1 MAPLYLRI
9 MPLGIC
15 VCLLDRLSGLP
26 ETIYMEASTHYI
38 ANTWAMLTVYG
49 AYSCES
55 IRAAVWQGK
64 THRHQSRHILHCL
77 MPFIFSS
84 TETWS
89 RPIGCP
95 LFINVL
101 SAHYCSSGFM
111 RSSYG
116 WNVSA
121 LTGIRS
127 IPIVPNAI
135 LDGATTS
142 LNNATVFSSPRLN
155 RLREHIPAEDTEK
168 HAATRGRMQW
178 RGISQSMACNCIC
191 SEQFT
196 WTAHRLDG
204 PFQAVHAHKFDMD
217 WLKRRDGAGWVH
229 YHSEPKEFIRENF
242 IGGNQLKNTLEH
254 GGCKPFGGAR
264 FLMKHVRSFME
275 SPPTF
280 EPWIYKGKLLPSQIW
295 ISALLNL
302 KFNSKK
308 YWESPFVWHIQVP
321 VIFLIYQIPCT
332 IGQHLSCRNNR
343 ASPLSRPVPTT

>member
-1 MAPLYLRI
+1 MVPLYLRI

-49 AYSCES
+49 GYSCES

-64 THRHQSRHILHCL
+64 THRHQSCHILHCL

-101 SAHYCSSGFM
+101 SGHYCSSGFM

-127 IPIVPNAI
+127 IRIVPNAI
-135 LDGATTS
+135 LDGATIS
-142 LNNATVFSSPRLN
+142 LNNATAFSSPGLN
-155 RLREHIPAEDTEK
+155 RLRNTSRQKIQKNTQRPEVECNEEGYHRAWL
-168 HAATRGRMQW
+168 ANFLSRLFMQ
-178 RGISQSMACNCIC
+178 
-191 SEQFT
+191 
-196 WTAHRLDG
+196 
-204 PFQAVHAHKFDMD
+204 MD
-217 WLKRRDGAGWVH
+217 WLKRRGGAGWVH
-229 YHSEPKEFIRENF
+229 YHSEPKEFIKGNF

-264 FLMKHVRSFME
+264 FLMKHVGSFME

-308 YWESPFVWHIQVP
+308 YWDSPFVWHIQVP
-321 VIFLIYQIPCT
+321 VIFLIYQIPYT

-343 ASPLSRPVPTT
+343 ASPSSRPVPTT